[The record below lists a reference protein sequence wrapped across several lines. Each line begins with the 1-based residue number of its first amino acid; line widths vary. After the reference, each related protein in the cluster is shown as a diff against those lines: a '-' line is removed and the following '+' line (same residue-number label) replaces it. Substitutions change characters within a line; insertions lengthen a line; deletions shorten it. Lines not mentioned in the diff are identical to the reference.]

1 MFASETAAASARG
14 LSARVFQTDTL
25 VIAVAKT
32 NVRADGSGAIVS
44 GLALA
49 FEVARFR
56 YK

>member
-1 MFASETAAASARG
+1 MFASEAAAASARG
-14 LSARVFQTDTL
+14 LPARVLQTDTF
-25 VIAVAKT
+25 VIAVVKT

-49 FEVARFR
+49 FEVARLR

>member
-1 MFASETAAASARG
+1 MSASEAAAASARG
-14 LSARVFQTDTL
+14 LSARVLETDTL

-32 NVRADGSGAIVS
+32 DVRADGSGAIVS

-49 FEVARFR
+49 FEITRFR

>member
-1 MFASETAAASARG
+1 MSAGEAAAASARG
-14 LSARVFQTDTL
+14 LSARILQTDAL